1 MARKRI
7 KEEPRKTILIVT
19 ATEAEALYFSQMRKD
34 CRFSN
39 MTVQWVDR
47 FKDLQDLVMIS
58 SRLRNAGNYAN
69 AWVVFGLANLGVT
82 PAQVK
87 ELLPLAKKK
96 KVRLAWT
103 NPSFPLWYLL
113 HLQTPRAFVED
124 ANAINKA
131 LATPI
136 AGFSDDANYLLTD
149 GLNLHLK
156 LYPYKSRAAVNASNY
171 NGLVEARLG
180 LPATNLVT
188 LFNDITDVCGLAD
201 LTHNQKQLGMKKS

>member
-7 KEEPRKTILIVT
+7 KEAPHRTILIVT
-19 ATEAEALYFSQMRKD
+19 ASESEALYFSQMRKD

-39 MTVQWVDR
+39 MTVQWVEKY
-47 FKDLQDLVMIS
+47 KDLTDLVSIT
-58 SRLRNAGNYAN
+58 SRMRNSGNFATS
-69 AWVVFGLANLGVT
+69 WVVFGLANLGLT
-82 PAQVK
+82 PEEVK
-87 ELLPLAKKK
+87 AVLPLAQKK

-113 HLQTPRAFVED
+113 HLQAPRGFVED
-124 ANAINKA
+124 TQTITKA
-131 LATPI
+131 LATPL
-136 AGFSDDANYLLTD
+136 AGFSEDATYLLTD

-156 LYPYKSRAAVNASNY
+156 LYPYKARAAVNASNY
-171 NGLVEARLG
+171 NSLVESRLG
-180 LPATNLVT
+180 LPATNLIS

>member
-7 KEEPRKTILIVT
+7 KDEPRRTILIVT

-39 MTVQWVDR
+39 MTVQWVET
-47 FKDLQDLVMIS
+47 FKDLSNLITIASHMRNSGNFS
-58 SRLRNAGNYAN
+58 SV
-69 AWVVFGLANLGVT
+69 WVLFGLSNLEISPT
-82 PAQVK
+82 QVK
-87 ELLPLAKKK
+87 ELIPFATKK
-96 KVRLAWT
+96 KVKLAWT

-113 HLQTPRAFVED
+113 HLQSPRGFVSD
-124 ANAINKA
+124 ASVINKA
-131 LATPI
+131 LVSPLG
-136 AGFSDDANYLLTD
+136 GFSDDANYLLTD

-156 LYPYKSRAAVNASNY
+156 LYPYKAKAAVNASDY
-171 NGLVEARLG
+171 NSLVEGKLG
-180 LPATNLVT
+180 LAATNLIT